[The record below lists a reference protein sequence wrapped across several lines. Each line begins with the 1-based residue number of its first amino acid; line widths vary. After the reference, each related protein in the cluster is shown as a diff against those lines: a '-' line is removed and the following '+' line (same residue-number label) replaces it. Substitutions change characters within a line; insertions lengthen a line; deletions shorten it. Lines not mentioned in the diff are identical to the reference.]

1 MKKKLP
7 RLNGRNGQ
15 VVLIILLVMSVILV
29 VGLSIASR
37 SVTDIKISQQSQES
51 ARALWVAQAGLEQA
65 IKANQS
71 IASAADPDNLG
82 GVEYSVSK
90 AGFGSG
96 PNFIFPMNIAAG
108 ESVTLWLRAHTET
121 GEIDSSSGVPGGSN
135 LTFYWGKGAFNDGST
150 PALEATLVYQDG
162 GNFLIQRYPYDP
174 YDSRDP
180 DTGFGDPNTAGCS
193 IGEVEFSF
201 CTNPIP
207 LPAGTPYFV
216 RLKLLF
222 NAGTQPIGVTSTADL
237 PLQGNYFDSTATV
250 SESGVA
256 EKLIQYQFWP
266 TTLPIF
272 DYLIFS
278 GADIQ

>member
-1 MKKKLP
+1 MKKILP

-108 ESVTLWLRAHTET
+108 ESVTLWLINHDDA
-121 GEIDSSSGVPGGSN
+121 GKISSGGYPAGKT
-135 LTFYWGKGAFNDGST
+135 LTFYWGKNSDDK
-150 PALEATLVYQDG
+150 PALEATLIYKDADD
-162 GNFLIQRYPYDP
+162 NFLNRRYVYDTLP
-174 YDSRDP
+174 RDP
-180 DTGFGDPNTAGCS
+180 PTNFTSADTNCNWENFLFCS
-193 IGEVEFSF
+193 EEI
-201 CTNPIP
+201 T
-207 LPAGTPYFV
+207 LPAGSTPYLV
-216 RLKLLF
+216 RLKLFF
-222 NAGTQPIGVTSTADL
+222 NTTSQPIGVKGNADL
-237 PLQGNYFDSTATV
+237 PSQGNSFDSTATV

-278 GADIQ
+278 KADIQ